1 MKIHFAIMLA
11 ALAVIVVSGAVA
23 TFAQTS
29 DPAGNTTGNETE
41 LADNNANVTVTPF
54 AQVPGGSV
62 LIEANGLAPNA
73 NTTIIVDDGVA
84 AKSETDENGTLL
96 YALGVPDQIVIT
108 EIRVDNST
116 GDESVRNITRSWDGT
131 VSVVVR
137 DQFDND
143 GAAELTVIKPI
154 GQPGNATGS

>member
-1 MKIHFAIMLA
+1 M
-11 ALAVIVVSGAVA
+11 
-23 TFAQTS
+23 
-29 DPAGNTTGNETE
+29 
-41 LADNNANVTVTPF
+41 
-54 AQVPGGSV
+54 PGGSV

-84 AKSETDENGTLL
+84 ARSETDENGTLL

-116 GDESVRNITRSWDGT
+116 GNESVRNITRSWDGT
-131 VSVVVR
+131 VSVIVR
-137 DQFDND
+137 DQFNNA

-154 GQPGNATGS
+154 GQPGAAANNATGP